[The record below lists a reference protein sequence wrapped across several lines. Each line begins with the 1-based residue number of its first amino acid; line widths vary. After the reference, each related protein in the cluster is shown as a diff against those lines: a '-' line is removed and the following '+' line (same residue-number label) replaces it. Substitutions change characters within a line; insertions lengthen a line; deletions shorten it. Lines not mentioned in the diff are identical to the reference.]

1 MDEHTQLKDSILAQA
16 HEKGRKLVEE
26 AKESVLKEEAVQ
38 EERLIQDKL
47 NQRSEQLKRIQ
58 RQLQRETQQIE
69 NKKRQS
75 TLVTKQRVLKDLFA
89 EAYEAMAAW
98 PLEKEVQFVE
108 DVLDHY
114 QGQAVT
120 LTFGAV
126 SAAKFG
132 PADLEHLRQ
141 SYQDLTVSEATI
153 PAQAGFVLS
162 VGKIDDNYLYRDLV
176 DSIWEQES
184 YQMAAS
190 IFTDEA
196 N

>member
-16 HEKGRKLVEE
+16 HEKGRKLIEE
-26 AKESVLKEEAVQ
+26 AKESILKEETVQ

-108 DVLDHY
+108 AVLDHY
-114 QGQAVT
+114 QGQAVI
-120 LTFGAV
+120 LIFGAV

-141 SYQDLTVSEATI
+141 AHQDLTVSEATI

>member
-141 SYQDLTVSEATI
+141 AHQDVTVSEATI

>member
-1 MDEHTQLKDSILAQA
+1 MDEQTQLKDSILAQA
-16 HEKGRKLVEE
+16 HEKGRKLLEE
-26 AKESVLKEEAVQ
+26 AKETILKEETAQ

-89 EAYEAMAAW
+89 DAYEAMAAW
-98 PLEKEVQFVE
+98 PLEKEMQFV
-108 DVLDHY
+108 DAILDRY
-114 QGQAVT
+114 QGQVVT

-126 SAAKFG
+126 SASKFD
-132 PADLEHLRQ
+132 PAALERLKQTHQ
-141 SYQDLTVSEATI
+141 NVTVADAMI

-190 IFTDEA
+190 IFTDEE

>member
-75 TLVTKQRVLKDLFA
+75 TLVTKQRVLKDLFS

-108 DVLDHY
+108 AVLDRY

-126 SAAKFG
+126 SASKFG
-132 PADLEHLRQ
+132 AADLEHLRQ
-141 SYQDLTVSEATI
+141 AHQDLTVSEATI

>member
-108 DVLDHY
+108 TVLDRY

-132 PADLEHLRQ
+132 PADLEHLCQ
-141 SYQDLTVSEATI
+141 AHQDLTVSEATI

>member
-1 MDEHTQLKDSILAQA
+1 MDEQTQLKDSILAQA
-16 HEKGRKLVEE
+16 HEKGRKLLEE
-26 AKESVLKEEAVQ
+26 AKETILKEETAQ

-89 EAYEAMAAW
+89 DAYEAMVAW
-98 PLEKEVQFVE
+98 PLEKEMQFV
-108 DVLDHY
+108 DAVLERY
-114 QGQAVT
+114 QGQGVT

-126 SAAKFG
+126 SAAKFDSAALERLKQTHQNVTV
-132 PADLEHLRQ
+132 AD
-141 SYQDLTVSEATI
+141 ATI
-153 PAQAGFVLS
+153 SAQAGFVLS

-190 IFTDEA
+190 IFTDEE

>member
-108 DVLDHY
+108 TVLDRY

-126 SAAKFG
+126 SASKFG
-132 PADLEHLRQ
+132 PADLEHLCQ
-141 SYQDLTVSEATI
+141 AHQDLTVSEATI

>member
-108 DVLDHY
+108 AVLDRY

-126 SAAKFG
+126 SASKFG
-132 PADLEHLRQ
+132 AADLEHLRQ
-141 SYQDLTVSEATI
+141 THQDLTVSEATI

>member
-141 SYQDLTVSEATI
+141 AHQDLTVSEATI

>member
-1 MDEHTQLKDSILAQA
+1 MDEQTQLKDSILAQA
-16 HEKGRKLVEE
+16 HEKGRKLLEE
-26 AKESVLKEEAVQ
+26 AKETILKEETAQ

-89 EAYEAMAAW
+89 DAYEAMAAW
-98 PLEKEVQFVE
+98 PLEKEMQFV
-108 DVLDHY
+108 DAVLDRY
-114 QGQAVT
+114 QGQDVT

-126 SAAKFG
+126 SAAKFDSAALERLKQTHQNVTV
-132 PADLEHLRQ
+132 AD
-141 SYQDLTVSEATI
+141 ATI
-153 PAQAGFVLS
+153 SAQAGFVLS

-190 IFTDEA
+190 IFTDEE

>member
-16 HEKGRKLVEE
+16 HEKGRRLVEE
-26 AKESVLKEEAVQ
+26 AKESILKEEAVQ

-47 NQRSEQLKRIQ
+47 NQRSEQFKRIQ

-98 PLEKEVQFVE
+98 PLEKEVQFV
-108 DVLDHY
+108 DAVLDRY
-114 QGQAVT
+114 QGQDVT
-120 LTFGAV
+120 LTFGAT
-126 SAAKFG
+126 SAAKFD
-132 PADLEHLRQ
+132 PVDLVKWKQTHPNVTVAD
-141 SYQDLTVSEATI
+141 ATI

>member
-75 TLVTKQRVLKDLFA
+75 TLVAKQRVLKDLFA
-89 EAYEAMAAW
+89 EAYKAMAAW

-108 DVLDHY
+108 AVLDHY

-141 SYQDLTVSEATI
+141 GHQDLTASEATI
-153 PAQAGFVLS
+153 PGQAGFVLS

>member
-1 MDEHTQLKDSILAQA
+1 MDEQTQLKDSILAQA
-16 HEKGRKLVEE
+16 HEKGRKLLEE
-26 AKESVLKEEAVQ
+26 AKETILKEETAQ
-38 EERLIQDKL
+38 EERLIQDRL

-89 EAYEAMAAW
+89 DAYEAMAAW
-98 PLEKEVQFVE
+98 PLEKEMQFV
-108 DVLDHY
+108 DAVLDRY
-114 QGQAVT
+114 QGQDVT

-126 SAAKFG
+126 SAAKFDSVALERLKQTHQNVTV
-132 PADLEHLRQ
+132 AD
-141 SYQDLTVSEATI
+141 AMI

-190 IFTDEA
+190 IFTDEE

>member
-108 DVLDHY
+108 AVLDHY
-114 QGQAVT
+114 QGQAVI
-120 LTFGAV
+120 LIFGAV

-141 SYQDLTVSEATI
+141 AHQDLTVSEATI

>member
-1 MDEHTQLKDSILAQA
+1 MDEQTQLKDSILAQA
-16 HEKGRKLVEE
+16 HEKGRKLLEE
-26 AKESVLKEEAVQ
+26 AKETILKEETAQ
-38 EERLIQDKL
+38 EERLIQDRL

-89 EAYEAMAAW
+89 DAYEAMAAW
-98 PLEKEVQFVE
+98 PLEKEMQFV
-108 DVLDHY
+108 DAVLDRY
-114 QGQAVT
+114 QGQDVT

-126 SAAKFG
+126 SAAKFDSVALERLKQTHQNVTV
-132 PADLEHLRQ
+132 AD
-141 SYQDLTVSEATI
+141 ATI
-153 PAQAGFVLS
+153 SAQAGFVLS

-190 IFTDEA
+190 IFTNEE

>member
-108 DVLDHY
+108 TVLDRY

>member
-26 AKESVLKEEAVQ
+26 AKESILKEETVQ

-108 DVLDHY
+108 AVLDHY
-114 QGQAVT
+114 QGQAVI
-120 LTFGAV
+120 LIFGAV

-141 SYQDLTVSEATI
+141 AHQDLTVSEATI

>member
-1 MDEHTQLKDSILAQA
+1 MDEQTQLKDSILAQA
-16 HEKGRKLVEE
+16 HEKGRKLLEE
-26 AKESVLKEEAVQ
+26 AKETILKEETAQ

-89 EAYEAMAAW
+89 DAYEAMVAW
-98 PLEKEVQFVE
+98 PLDKEMQFV
-108 DVLDHY
+108 DAVLDRY
-114 QGQAVT
+114 QGQVVT

-126 SAAKFG
+126 SASKFD
-132 PADLEHLRQ
+132 PAALDRWKQTHQ
-141 SYQDLTVSEATI
+141 NVTVADATI
-153 PAQAGFVLS
+153 LAQAGFVLS

-190 IFTDEA
+190 IFTDEE

>member
-108 DVLDHY
+108 AVLDRY

-126 SAAKFG
+126 SASKFG
-132 PADLEHLRQ
+132 PADLEHLCQ
-141 SYQDLTVSEATI
+141 AHQDLTVSEATI

>member
-108 DVLDHY
+108 TVLDRY

-126 SAAKFG
+126 SASKFG
-132 PADLEHLRQ
+132 PADLEHLCQ
-141 SYQDLTVSEATI
+141 AHQDVTVSEATI

>member
-16 HEKGRKLVEE
+16 HEKGRRLVEE

-89 EAYEAMAAW
+89 DAYEAMAAW
-98 PLEKEVQFVE
+98 PLEKEVQFV
-108 DVLDHY
+108 DAVLDRY
-114 QGQAVT
+114 QGQDVT
-120 LTFGAV
+120 LTFGATSV
-126 SAAKFG
+126 AKFD
-132 PADLEHLRQ
+132 PVALEKLKQTHQ
-141 SYQDLTVSEATI
+141 NVTVAEATI

-184 YQMAAS
+184 YQMAAN
-190 IFTDEA
+190 IFTDEE

>member
-1 MDEHTQLKDSILAQA
+1 MDEQTQLKDSILAQA
-16 HEKGRKLVEE
+16 HEKGRKLLEE
-26 AKESVLKEEAVQ
+26 AKETILKEETAQ
-38 EERLIQDKL
+38 EECLIQDKL

-89 EAYEAMAAW
+89 DAYEAMAAW
-98 PLEKEVQFVE
+98 PLEKEMQFV
-108 DVLDHY
+108 DAVLDRY
-114 QGQAVT
+114 QGQDVT

-126 SAAKFG
+126 SAAKFDSAALERLKQTHQNVTV
-132 PADLEHLRQ
+132 AD
-141 SYQDLTVSEATI
+141 AMI

-190 IFTDEA
+190 IFTDEE

>member
-1 MDEHTQLKDSILAQA
+1 MDEQTQLKDSILAQA
-16 HEKGRKLVEE
+16 HEKGRKLLEE
-26 AKESVLKEEAVQ
+26 AKETILKEETAQ

-58 RQLQRETQQIE
+58 RRLQRETQQIE

-89 EAYEAMAAW
+89 DAYEAMAAW
-98 PLEKEVQFVE
+98 PLEKEMQFV
-108 DVLDHY
+108 DAILDRY
-114 QGQAVT
+114 QGQVVT

-126 SAAKFG
+126 SASKFD
-132 PADLEHLRQ
+132 PAALERLKQTHQ
-141 SYQDLTVSEATI
+141 NVTVADAMI

-190 IFTDEA
+190 IFTDEE

>member
-1 MDEHTQLKDSILAQA
+1 MDEHTQLKDSILDQA

-47 NQRSEQLKRIQ
+47 NQRSEQLKWIQ

-108 DVLDHY
+108 AVLDHY

-120 LTFGAV
+120 LIFGAV

-141 SYQDLTVSEATI
+141 AHQDLTVSEATI